1 MRIFLIALFSI
12 ITTTLAFAQNRQ
24 KITGAINDGN
34 SGANL
39 EFATVTLL
47 NPADSGLIQGGVT
60 DFEGRFELSAV
71 PGTYLLKAEFIGYQ
85 STVLPAFTLEAGQDL
100 DLGTISLGTEAQV
113 IDALE
118 VRAEKSTMQM
128 ALDKRIFNV
137 GKDLASTSGS
147 ASEILDNIPSVQV
160 DIEGQVSLRGSSGVR
175 ILIDGKPSSLIGV
188 RGAAGLQAI
197 PANLIERVEVITNPS
212 SKYEAEGMS
221 GIINIILKK
230 DRKKGLNGTF
240 DISAGTP
247 DQLGGSINL
256 NFRREKLNFFTN
268 YGYRYRQSPRVGSV
282 YQEFYGA
289 TTRIVEQES
298 NRTRGGQSHSLRLGA
313 DFFANDKNTITGAF
327 SYRLSNNNNTSDIT
341 YRNFLDAFN
350 EENFTGAS
358 TRNEETEEFE
368 PNMEFSLIHKK
379 TYEKEGH
386 DWTNTIQYQS
396 SLEDAFSQFE
406 ELYYDENLELS
417 GQDNL
422 FQRASNEEGV
432 KSWLLQSDYVYPF
445 GKEGKL
451 EAGYRGSLRYIDN
464 DYLVEEFF
472 DDEWNTLANLSN
484 DFNYDEEIHAIYAN
498 VGSKIDKFGY
508 QVGLRMEH
516 SNVLTELLQ
525 TNEINDRSYTNLF
538 PSAFLTYEFS
548 EENSVQLSYSR
559 RLRRP
564 RFWDLNPFFTFS
576 DSRNIFRGN
585 PNLDPEFT
593 DAFEASYIKYFGK
606 GSISTSAYYRHSTG
620 VIERIQTLEEQ
631 NNELVTVRQPENLAT
646 EDAYGLEFIY
656 TYEPTDWW
664 RINGSANFFRSIVD
678 GRNFREDLYQD
689 AYTWFTRINSQ
700 MKIKDIVNLQVRA
713 NYRAPRNTTQ
723 GRTRSFTIFDL
734 GFNRDILKGKGTLTL
749 SIRDLFNSGIYRSI
763 VSSETFYSE
772 SNWQRRPRQTTLTFN
787 YRLNQE
793 NNRRRGGGRRGGGDY
808 GGDGEY

>member
-1 MRIFLIALFSI
+1 MRTLLIVLFFCS
-12 ITTTLAFAQNRQ
+12 TATWAFAQNTQ
-24 KITGAINDGN
+24 KITGTINDGS
-34 SGANL
+34 SGSNL
-39 EFATVTLL
+39 EFATVSLL
-47 NPADSGLIQGGVT
+47 NASDSNLIRGGVT
-60 DFEGRFELSAV
+60 DMDGRFELSAT
-71 PGTYLLKAEFIGYQ
+71 PGEYLLKAEFIGYQ
-85 STVLPAFTLEAGQDL
+85 STLIPAFTVAAGEDL
-100 DLGTISLGTEAQV
+100 DLGMISLGTEAQV

-188 RGAAGLQAI
+188 RGASGLQSI
-197 PANLIERVEVITNPS
+197 PANLIERVEIITNPS

-230 DRKKGLNGTF
+230 DRKKGINGSF
-240 DISAGTP
+240 DLSAGTP
-247 DQLGGSINL
+247 ESFGGSVNL
-256 NFRREKLNFFTN
+256 NFRRKQLNFFTN
-268 YGYRYRQSPRVGSV
+268 YGYRYRLSPRIGSN

-289 TTRIVEQES
+289 TTRIVDQES
-298 NRTRGGQSHSLRLGA
+298 NRTRGGQSHNLRLGA

-327 SYRLSNNNNTSDIT
+327 SYRLSNNTNTSDIT
-341 YRNFLDAFN
+341 YRNFIDAFN
-350 EENFTGAS
+350 QDNLTGVS
-358 TRNEETEEFE
+358 TRNEESEEFE
-368 PNMEFSLIHKK
+368 PNTEFSIIHKK
-379 TYEKEGH
+379 TYEKEGQE
-386 DWTNTIQYQS
+386 WTNTVQYQS
-396 SLEDAFSQFE
+396 SLEDQFSRFE
-406 ELYYDENLELS
+406 ELYYDEDLELT

-422 FQRASNEEGV
+422 LQRASNEEAV
-432 KSWLLQSDYVYPF
+432 KSWLIQSDYVYPF
-445 GKEGKL
+445 GEEGKL

-472 DDEWNTLANLSN
+472 DDEWNRLGNLSN
-484 DFNYDEEIHAIYAN
+484 DFNYDEEIHALYAN
-498 VGSKIDKFGY
+498 VGNKINKFGY
-508 QVGLRMEH
+508 QFGLRMEH
-516 SNVLTELLQ
+516 SGVLTELLQ
-525 TNEINDRSYTNLF
+525 TNEVNDRTYTNLF
-538 PSAFLTYEFS
+538 PSAFLTYEFNGES
-548 EENSVQLSYSR
+548 NVQLSYSR

-593 DAFEASYIKYFGK
+593 DAFEASYMKYFNK
-606 GSISTSAYYRHSTG
+606 GSISTSAYYRQSTG
-620 VIERIQTLEEQ
+620 VIERIQSLQEE
-631 NNELVTVRQPENLAT
+631 NDELVTVRQPENLAT

-700 MKIKDIVNLQVRA
+700 MKIKDALNVQIRA

-723 GRTRSFTIFDL
+723 GRTRSFTTVDL
-734 GFNRDILKGKGTLTL
+734 GFNRDILKGRGTLTL
-749 SIRDLFNSGIYRSI
+749 SIRDLFSSGIYRSV
-763 VSSETFYSE
+763 VSSEVFYSE
-772 SNWQRRPRQTTLTFN
+772 SNFQRRPRQTTLTFN

-793 NNRRRGGGRRGGGDY
+793 DRRRGGDRRGGDYDGGGDY
-808 GGDGEY
+808 